1 LVLVLVDG
9 FKALLSRQA
18 ASVITYHQ
26 LRTFLAVART
36 GSLTKAAREMNATQP
51 TVSLQLHALRKFLGT
66 PLFERPGG
74 RFQLTPAGERLRR
87 YAEESVGGLRSLQQD
102 VAALNG
108 SLAGPLAV
116 GATFV
121 VSRYVLPSAL
131 SRFREQFPDVDL
143 QLHVELP
150 EPLFGDL
157 LSNALDVG
165 CHIGARTPPGLT
177 VERLGG
183 AEFVI
188 IASPRHP
195 LAGQGR
201 TTPHELSEHPFVA
214 FVSAPLRELIET
226 KLRSAGVTP
235 RVMAEGRH
243 HDAVKK
249 LVERSAGY
257 AMLIRASV
265 EDDLARH
272 RLVALELD
280 GPPILGEIVMTYRS
294 QPVVSPL
301 VREFIRSV
309 RAELEGKHDAT
320 PVDDASRRRKRH
332 RPAPAGRSMPGR
344 RS

>member
-1 LVLVLVDG
+1 MITH
-9 FKALLSRQA
+9 RQL
-18 ASVITYHQ
+18 H
-26 LRTFLAVART
+26 TFLAVART
-36 GSLTKAAREMNATQP
+36 GSLTRAARELSATQP
-51 TVSLQLHALRKFLGT
+51 TVSLQLHALRKFLGA

-87 YAEESVGGLRSLQQD
+87 YAEESVGGLRSLEQD
-102 VAALNG
+102 IAALNG
-108 SLAGPLAV
+108 NLVGPLAV

-150 EPLFGDL
+150 EPLFRDL
-157 LSNALDVG
+157 LNNGLDVG

-177 VERLGG
+177 AERLGQ
-183 AEFVI
+183 AELVI

-195 LAGQGR
+195 LAGRAR
-201 TTPHELSEHPFVA
+201 TSPQELSEHPFVA

-226 KLRSAGVTP
+226 KLRSVGVTP
-235 RVMAEGRH
+235 RVMAEGPH

-249 LVERSAGY
+249 LVERCVGY

-265 EDDLARH
+265 EDELVTH

-294 QPVVSPL
+294 RPAVSPI
-301 VREFIRSV
+301 VREFIRFV
-309 RAELEGKHDAT
+309 RAELEAKDDAT
-320 PVDDASRRRKRH
+320 PGAAARRRRLG
-332 RPAPAGRSMPGR
+332 PAPAGRSIPR
-344 RS
+344 RRA